1 MTTIDN
7 CSEWLLSE
15 VLSRAKGNR
24 RIWFRDPDKLLACAE
39 AEIRNRLSSGPEV
52 LVVEHSLQL
61 RKRLGDGLG
70 GHWVLIDQTTDKN
83 GHSQLF
89 APDLMRVLEPGM
101 LVCRTVRDYLV
112 HCTDDR
118 SWPQEVESFPYRELA
133 REHSAEFIRAYED
146 FRAGKPVGFSSLD
159 LLLIGAS
166 SVLQRNLFALE
177 NPFIVIEL
185 AFHSSEKWKH
195 LEDYFGAEDIQAVRE
210 HLRQLPKPLGDLFSG
225 QAQSA
230 RLACATLLILSP
242 HLENPGLYLPN
253 LSASLNPWQDCEPL
267 FATTPKPAWF
277 DAEVEL
283 FDAAVAPAFLK
294 TMKTALGLDTPEKEK
309 AFADAACWSRKLRQL
324 VVLAAPERAR
334 GEQPSAGG
342 GDLEQLVPVFR
353 ARFGEVTKL
362 VGSMRT
368 TCDRLRARH
377 SSQLKIADFTSA
389 FAEQGFHRLAILSAE
404 LKSRQIEISR
414 TTDRPP
420 GFEER
425 WKKMEADVD
434 NAITE
439 VEELLKDFDFVLG
452 RFLEAQFAQ
461 VVPHQITPTNRII
474 EKFVAGRKAKQPDQP
489 VAIILLDGMR
499 YDLWQMIVRPH
510 LERRYRV
517 QEQVG
522 MAMLPSETRV
532 SRAGFFSGLQPAD
545 YFGKNLPGG
554 EIAACDRLLKRLL
567 PNCKNLSQWEVDCA
581 QVPFAFR
588 SADEKSF
595 GIVFDFADA
604 VGHAS
609 AWEIDLLADLV
620 KVWLKQVDKVLQLL
634 PTECEL
640 LITADHGQVIS
651 GTSPIDIP
659 AGLLA
664 GDGNGYRSAL
674 LKDRLTGQHANH
686 VFHLRAREL
695 GYDHDGYWIFPKPGF
710 SFRLQPKE
718 GGAASR
724 FRPTANM
731 RHSGLSAFEIFVPI
745 AHLTSRKRKFRVTL
759 TPRITGTFQVG
770 VPTQLVVE
778 VSADSAVSGLIEIRG
793 DADGLQPA
801 MLTNVGPTAQ
811 SVELPFT
818 PQKAGTIT
826 INLEPRWGYNV
837 VPSSAKVTIQVAEAP
852 ARTADA
858 LDDKLKK
865 LLG

>member
-7 CSEWLLSE
+7 CSEWLLNE
-15 VLSRAKGNR
+15 VVSRAKGNP

-39 AEIRNRLSSGPEV
+39 AEICNRISTGAEV

-61 RKRLGDGLG
+61 RKALRHGLSAQ
-70 GHWVLIDQTTDKN
+70 WVLIDQTSDSK
-83 GHSQLF
+83 GRSALF

-101 LVCRTVRDYLV
+101 QVCRTVRDYLV
-112 HCTDDR
+112 HSTDDR
-118 SWPQEVESFPYRELA
+118 TWPQEVESFPYRELA
-133 REHSAEFIRAYED
+133 REHPAEFIRAYED
-146 FRAGKPVGFSSLD
+146 FRPDKPVGFSNVD

-166 SVLQRNLFALE
+166 AVLQRNLFALE
-177 NPFIVIEL
+177 NPFLVIEL
-185 AFHSSEKWKH
+185 AFHSDDKWKH
-195 LEDYFGAEDIQAVRE
+195 LADYFGMEEIEGIRE
-210 HLRQLPKPLGDLFSG
+210 HLCRLPRPLGSLFGG
-225 QAQSA
+225 QGQSA
-230 RLACATLLILSP
+230 RLACAALLILSR
-242 HLENPGLYLPN
+242 HLENPAQYLPH
-253 LSASLNPWQDCEPL
+253 LSGSLNPWQDCEPL
-267 FATTPKPAWF
+267 FAATPRPAWF
-277 DAEVEL
+277 DAEVDL
-283 FDAAVAPAFLK
+283 FDSAVSPAFLN
-294 TMKTALGLDTPEKEK
+294 TMKTALGLDAPENEQ
-309 AFADAACWSRKLRQL
+309 AFAKAECWSRRLRQL
-324 VVLAAPERAR
+324 VVLAAAEPVN
-334 GEQPSAGG
+334 GEHASAGG

-353 ARFGEVTKL
+353 ARFGEVIKL
-362 VGSMRT
+362 IGAMRA
-368 TCDRLRARH
+368 TCDRLRARQA
-377 SSQLKIADFTSA
+377 SQLRISDFTSA

-404 LKSRQIEISR
+404 LKSRQTEISS

-425 WKKMEADVD
+425 WKKFEAEVD
-434 NAITE
+434 NAIAD

-452 RFLEAQFAQ
+452 RFFEAQFAQ
-461 VVPHQITPTNRII
+461 VVPRQITPTNRII
-474 EKFVAGRKAKQPDQP
+474 EKFIAERKGKQSDQT

-522 MAMLPSETRV
+522 MAMLPSETKV
-532 SRAGFFSGLQPAD
+532 SRAGFFSGLQPVD

-554 EIAACDRLLKRLL
+554 EIAACNRLLKRLL
-567 PNCKNLSQWEVDCA
+567 PNAKDLSRWEVDCA

-588 SADEKSF
+588 SADEKFF

-634 PTECEL
+634 PAECEL

-651 GTSPIDIP
+651 GTSPIDLP
-659 AGLLA
+659 ARLVA

-674 LKDRLTGQHANH
+674 VTDRLTGQHASH
-686 VFHLRAREL
+686 VFHLRARDL

-724 FRPTANM
+724 FKPTANM

-745 AHLTSRKRKFRVTL
+745 AHLTSRKRKFRIAL
-759 TPRITGTFQVG
+759 APKITGTFEVG
-770 VPTQLVVE
+770 VPTKLVVE
-778 VSADSAVSGLIEIRG
+778 VSADSAVSGLIEIQG
-793 DADGLQPA
+793 DVDGLQPA
-801 MLTNVGPTAQ
+801 MVTNVGPASQT
-811 SVELPFT
+811 VDLPFT
-818 PQKAGTIT
+818 PTKAGAIT
-826 INLEPRWGYNV
+826 IKLDPRWGYSAV
-837 VPSSAKVTIQVAEAP
+837 QSSASVTIQVAEAP
-852 ARTADA
+852 SRAADA
-858 LDDKLKK
+858 LDEKLKK